1 MDIEPANKFLKL
13 IPGTVRIYGN
23 GMELLLLREYGAVFA
38 AQGIK
43 VPPTVIF
50 RSEKDVAKF
59 QSKLRSSTVEIGGY
73 EMTLQTP
80 AMTALQNAVE
90 EAASLGLTISPRGQD
105 SAARTYRETVEL
117 WSSRVEPAL
126 DHWTTNGKISTDEC
140 KRIRKLEPAAQVNE
154 ILALEREGIY
164 FAKDLSKSI
173 IYSVAPPG
181 ASQHLSLLAFDV
193 AEFEQGEVRIIL
205 SRHGWFQTVISDL
218 PHFTYLGTEESE
230 LPGRGL
236 KRVQSHDR
244 TFWIPDI

>member
-13 IPGTVRIYGN
+13 IPGTVRIDSEGV
-23 GMELLLLREYGAVFA
+23 ELLLLREYGAVFA

-43 VPPTVIF
+43 VPPAVIF
-50 RSEKDVAKF
+50 RSEKEVVEF
-59 QSKLRSSTVEIGGY
+59 QSLLRVSTVEICGY
-73 EMTLQTP
+73 EMTLQKP
-80 AMTALQNAVE
+80 AMMALQNAVE
-90 EAASLGLTISPRGQD
+90 ETASLGFTISPRGQD
-105 SAARTYRETVEL
+105 SAARNYLETVAL
-117 WSSRVEPAL
+117 WLSRVEPGL
-126 DHWTTNGKISTDEC
+126 DHWMTEGKISLDDCT
-140 KRIRKLEPAAQVNE
+140 RIRKLQPADQVNE
-154 ILALEREGIY
+154 ILALERKGIH

-193 AEFEQGEVRIIL
+193 AEFEQADVRTIL
-205 SRHGWFQTVISDL
+205 ARHGWFQTVISDL
-218 PHFTYLGTEESE
+218 PHFTYLGAEESE